1 VGTSDYNT
9 LQNMTV
15 DFTTTTDGDVSI
27 GIRTSNQR
35 PDGSYDT
42 SGETGTFRVDY
53 FQLYAL
59 GTTNILSVS
68 TSQNHSHNSA
78 VYDLSGRITA
88 ADTPGQI
95 IIRNGRK
102 LINKLR

>member
-1 VGTSDYNT
+1 
-9 LQNMTV
+9 
-15 DFTTTTDGDVSI
+15 
-27 GIRTSNQR
+27 
-35 PDGSYDT
+35 
-42 SGETGTFRVDY
+42 
-53 FQLYAL
+53 L
-59 GTTNILSVS
+59 GTTNILSAS
-68 TSQNHSHNSA
+68 TSQNHSHNGA